1 MSLNIGLFVCR
12 LNRLYQILG
21 QLCVWARAGAG
32 RPAAAQGVHLL
43 SRIYSQFYFMQN
55 RPKIVENIS
64 RGWAPDRL
72 TLPISGRAPPSV

>member
-1 MSLNIGLFVCR
+1 MDELEYRSVCVPIKDYIKFWDWDSCGR
-12 LNRLYQILG
+12 
-21 QLCVWARAGAG
+21 ARAP
-32 RPAAAQGVHLL
+32 RAAAQGVYLL

>member
-1 MSLNIGLFVCR
+1 MSLNILYRSVCVP
-12 LNRLYQILG
+12 IKDDIKFWDS
-21 QLCVWARAGAG
+21 CAGARG
-32 RPAAAQGVHLL
+32 RPAAAQGVYLL